1 MDGFLVV
8 DDSDGRVLAYVDD
21 GQEALRLLGDLE
33 LEDPALAGALCLVRF
48 DEHQGPVVG
57 IGTSTRVRALT

>member
-1 MDGFLVV
+1 VDGFLVV

-21 GQEALRLLGDLE
+21 GAEALRLLGELE

-48 DEHQGPVVG
+48 DERQGPLVG
-57 IGTSTRVRALT
+57 IGTSTRVRSLT